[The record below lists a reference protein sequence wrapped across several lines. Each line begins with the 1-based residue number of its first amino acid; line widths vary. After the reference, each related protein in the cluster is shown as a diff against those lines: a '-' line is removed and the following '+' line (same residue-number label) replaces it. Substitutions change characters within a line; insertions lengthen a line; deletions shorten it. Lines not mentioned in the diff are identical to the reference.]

1 MTSDA
6 TSDAKSRSR
15 SPRGTLPRQFI
26 STWNNYSDADIE
38 HFRDWCAKRTT
49 YSIVGREVGEQG
61 TPHLQGFHQ
70 TRGGLSFKAFK
81 KVLPS
86 VSVKPVG
93 TDNGCADYC
102 RKEDN
107 LAFEIGDYQ
116 EKKPGRRTDLQAV
129 AELAKSGKSLA
140 EIAIDAPV
148 AVLQYPAGLARLCA
162 LNERAR
168 DRTVPKRCI
177 CLYGPTGTGKTRR
190 VWDHCDTLGV
200 VPYLWENGM
209 PTWWDGYS
217 GEKHVIMDEYRS
229 QLPMSYLLRLMDRY
243 PMRVQYKGGSCQFV
257 ADYLYF
263 TSSKHPRDW
272 YSDSEQDK
280 IDQLLRRFDAIYEI
294 SNSDALCLW

>member
-1 MTSDA
+1 M
-6 TSDAKSRSR
+6 SRSR
-15 SPRGTLPRQFI
+15 SRTPEPQFEGNKLPSQWI
-26 STWNNYSDADIE
+26 STFNNYTDADIDK
-38 HFRDWCAKRTT
+38 FRGWCQRKTT
-49 YSIVGREVGEQG
+49 YSIVGREVGKQG

-70 TRGGLSFKAFK
+70 NSRNLSFNAFK
-81 KVLPS
+81 KSFPS
-86 VSVKPVG
+86 VHVKPAPV
-93 TDNGCADYC
+93 DNGASEYAEKD
-102 RKEDN
+102 
-107 LAFEIGDYQ
+107 GDVCIRHGEYE
-116 EKKPGRRTDLQAV
+116 EKGQGRRMDLVAV
-129 AELAKSGKSLA
+129 AKLAEDGKSLA
-140 EIAIDAPV
+140 EIAKDAPT
-148 AVLQYPAGLARLCA
+148 ALIQYPAGLARLCA

-168 DRTVPKRCI
+168 DRSIPKRCV

-217 GEKHVIMDEYRS
+217 GQKHVIMDEYRS

-294 SNSDALCLW
+294 SSCDALCMW